1 MALSSQDW
9 IQVFLLLAQK
19 HLPLSFTSLSRHSN
33 DLDNL
38 FLELV
43 ANINTDC
50 EVAKLGS
57 GLCMIKENIKNKS
70 TYLCFQSRASTK

>member
-33 DLDNL
+33 NLDNL
-38 FLELV
+38 FLELI

-50 EVAKLGS
+50 EVAKLRS
-57 GLCMIKENIKNKS
+57 AICMITRKHQESVHIPVFRIKS
-70 TYLCFQSRASTK
+70 L